1 MATAKL
7 TERQKEIKALLDKG
21 QTPDQAAKRLKISTN
36 AIYQQ
41 VRRMRASGV
50 KIELPGSTGSTAA
63 AKPKTA
69 AKSRRQSGGQ
79 SRRTAQR
86 AARPA
91 PAPKPQTAEDI
102 LTAEVATTK
111 ASIEAEAARITEAQ
125 GVIAEAQAS
134 IVTLETELAR
144 REDVLAVLKGEKVA
158 HAKPAPKPA
167 AKAAKTRA
175 QETAERKAKAEAA
188 AGQAQA
194 AATPQNGSQAA
205 QAGDEPLTQAQRE
218 ASGEFEP
225 ERAEAE
231 AASAA
236 AEAPQ
241 PEAAVA

>member
-50 KIELPGSTGSTAA
+50 KIELPGNTGSTAA
-63 AKPKTA
+63 AAKPKTRAA

-91 PAPKPQTAEDI
+91 PAPKPQTAEELLHSEVEAIDAG
-102 LTAEVATTK
+102 LAERTTRI
-111 ASIEAEAARITEAQ
+111 AEAEAIIALTREEIAALEVERTRKLD
-125 GVIAEAQAS
+125 VIA
-134 IVTLETELAR
+134 
-144 REDVLAVLKGEKVA
+144 VLTGEKVA
-158 HAKPAPKPA
+158 HAKPKPPAPKPA
-167 AKAAKTRA
+167 AKRSNGAKGGTT
-175 QETAERKAKAEAA
+175 QAEAA
-188 AGQAQA
+188 E
-194 AATPQNGSQAA
+194 TPQNGAEAPQT
-205 QAGDEPLTQAQRE
+205 GDESLTQAQRE
-218 ASGEFEP
+218 ATGEFEP

-241 PEAAVA
+241 ETAVA